1 MPVPIHVVPSTTVL
15 AGTTVDS
22 RLLTPSLSVPS
33 TVTDTVERLTQI
45 VSDYLL
51 TTSPTDEFEYGGRQV
66 LSAQIK
72 WHVKQ
77 NAPLQL

>member
-1 MPVPIHVVPSTTVL
+1 MPVPICVVPSV
-15 AGTTVDS
+15 VDS

-45 VSDYLL
+45 VSDYFL
-51 TTSPTDEFEYGGRQV
+51 TTSPTDQFEYGGRQV
-66 LSAQIK
+66 LTAQIK